1 MGALLAL
8 TSALCYGIVVPRF
21 SAPLEPGGAGAMSVV
36 VPVSA
41 VTGVA
46 LSVLCGVLLLGD
58 RPGALAWAGIAITV
72 PALWWVSGGGSRRG
86 RPPRPC

>member
-1 MGALLAL
+1 
-8 TSALCYGIVVPRF
+8 
-21 SAPLEPGGAGAMSVV
+21 MSVV

-58 RPGALAWAGIAITV
+58 RPGTLAWAGIGVTG
-72 PALWWVSGGGSRRG
+72 PALWWVFGGGTRMGREATDG
-86 RPPRPC
+86 RPPPDPPPP